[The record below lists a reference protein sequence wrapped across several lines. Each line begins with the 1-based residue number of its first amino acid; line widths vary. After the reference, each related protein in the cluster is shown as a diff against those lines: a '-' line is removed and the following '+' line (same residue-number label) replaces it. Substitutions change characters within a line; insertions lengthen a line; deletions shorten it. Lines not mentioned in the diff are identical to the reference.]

1 MTPERMA
8 KLVARWVR
16 LYTRGL
22 PTPVAQRRI
31 EEVDADLHDH
41 IAHERAEGTGDGRIA
56 RSLTSRM
63 IRGLAADAA
72 WRGHNAKAKT
82 AYRWG
87 LAGAIMTPLF
97 LFWLVGAVGV
107 IGDSG
112 DRADMM
118 YLGVL
123 AVWLIG
129 VVVARFRA
137 AGMARAL
144 VATALV
150 QALVTLIAVI
160 AGKHNSPV
168 TSIWELLGVNAMF
181 IVLFAG
187 SAWLFRHAARRRAP
201 ADAQG

>member
-1 MTPERMA
+1 MRPERA
-8 KLVARWVR
+8 ARLVARWVR

-22 PTPVAQRRI
+22 PAPVAQRRI
-31 EEVDADLHDH
+31 EEIDADLHDH
-41 IAHERAEGTGDGRIA
+41 IAHERAQGTDDARIA
-56 RSLTSRM
+56 RGVSSRM
-63 IRGLAADAA
+63 VRGLAADAS
-72 WRGHNAKAKT
+72 WRLDHAKAKT

-87 LAGAIMTPLF
+87 LAGAIATPLF
-97 LFWLVGAVGV
+97 LFWVVGAVGV
-107 IGDSG
+107 IGTSG

-144 VATALV
+144 VATALA

-181 IVLFAG
+181 IVLFVG
-187 SAWLFRHAARRRAP
+187 SAWLFRHAARRRAA
-201 ADAQG
+201 ADA

>member
-1 MTPERMA
+1 MTPERA
-8 KLVARWVR
+8 ARLVARWVR
-16 LYTRGL
+16 LYTRGV
-22 PTPVAQRRI
+22 PAPVAERRI
-31 EEVDADLHDH
+31 EEIDADLHDH
-41 IAHERAEGTGDGRIA
+41 IAHERERGTDDARIA
-56 RSLTSRM
+56 RGVASRM
-63 IRGLAADAA
+63 ARGLAADAA
-72 WRGHNAKAKT
+72 WRLDRMKATT

-87 LAGAIMTPLF
+87 LAGAIATPLF
-97 LFWLVGAVGV
+97 LFWVVGAVGV

-144 VATALV
+144 VATALA

-181 IVLFAG
+181 IVLFVG

-201 ADAQG
+201 ADA